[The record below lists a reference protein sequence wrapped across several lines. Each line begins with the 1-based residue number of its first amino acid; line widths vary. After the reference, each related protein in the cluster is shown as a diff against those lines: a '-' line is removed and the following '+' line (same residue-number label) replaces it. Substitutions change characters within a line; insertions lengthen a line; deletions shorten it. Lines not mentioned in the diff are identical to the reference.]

1 MVSII
6 NCSNLISVR
15 EKLNQSVETGV
26 GDLLDGGSAAADGLD
41 GGGHARLVV
50 ARDVRLELAKHDA
63 ARQHILLSTFIANY
77 IELALP

>member
-50 ARDVRLELAKHDA
+50 ARDVRVELAKHDA

-77 IELALP
+77 IELVLP